1 MVANISLIT
10 HLYKT
15 KNRTLTLIPKISW
28 ILLNYEQGNIL
39 KDICLF
45 KDDTVTSEKGS

>member
-15 KNRTLTLIPKISW
+15 ENRTHTLIRKISW
-28 ILLNYEQGNIL
+28 ILLNYEQGNIV
-39 KDICLF
+39 KDICSF
-45 KDDTVTSEKGS
+45 KGDTVTSEMGS